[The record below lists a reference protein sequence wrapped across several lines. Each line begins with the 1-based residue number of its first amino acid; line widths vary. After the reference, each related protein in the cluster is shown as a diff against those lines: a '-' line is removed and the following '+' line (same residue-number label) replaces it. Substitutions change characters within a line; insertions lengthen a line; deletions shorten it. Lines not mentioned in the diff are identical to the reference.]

1 MSASDLGRLVLLA
14 AVWGLAFVF
23 IRVAVMPLGAFA
35 LVELRQVIAG
45 VALALYV
52 RSLGIPLDLRGR
64 WRVYLPIAAL
74 NSAVPFVLIA
84 AAQRELAA
92 SYTVILVSTSPLF
105 AALIAAAALKDPL
118 TPGKV
123 AGLLLGIAGVALLIG
138 WNPAALE
145 PPPLRAIVAVLVA
158 ALLYAIAGVY
168 TRVRAQGI
176 PPMATAA
183 GSQLGSALL
192 VLPFV
197 AAVPPA
203 AMPTPLEWLNVVALA
218 LLSSA
223 LAFIL
228 YFQLIRNVGPV
239 KTLTVNFL
247 TPLFGVGGGV
257 LLLGERV
264 TANMMVGAAVILV
277 GTALVLGAARAPGD

>member
-1 MSASDLGRLVLLA
+1 
-14 AVWGLAFVF
+14 
-23 IRVAVMPLGAFA
+23 
-35 LVELRQVIAG
+35 
-45 VALALYV
+45 
-52 RSLGIPLDLRGR
+52 
-64 WRVYLPIAAL
+64 
-74 NSAVPFVLIA
+74 
-84 AAQRELAA
+84 
-92 SYTVILVSTSPLF
+92 
-105 AALIAAAALKDPL
+105 
-118 TPGKV
+118 
-123 AGLLLGIAGVALLIG
+123 
-138 WNPAALE
+138 
-145 PPPLRAIVAVLVA
+145 
-158 ALLYAIAGVY
+158 
-168 TRVRAQGI
+168 
-176 PPMATAA
+176 MATAA

-197 AAVPPA
+197 AAVPPT